1 MKARCSGPRL
11 VSCRTVVTY
20 QISFPGPGS
29 HLVAVRLEF
38 SAPTPTASED
48 PGCTVWMPAWTP
60 GSYLVREY
68 ARNIRSLRAEVDGQP
83 AALRKLRKDSWH
95 VDARPGQRVCID
107 YSVHAHELSV
117 RTAHHDATHAFLHP
131 AQIFLIPSDLR
142 GPFTVELALPADWDA
157 VSLCADPDTDEQRSP
172 GRFSLTL
179 PDLDTLLDTPIEAG
193 RLHRCTLP
201 APSAHVRLA
210 VWGEPLPA
218 LVRERL
224 ALVIAQVEAT
234 WPSRPYDHYTFIVH
248 AVVGAAG
255 GLEHLFGSVLGFD
268 PERFAPAL
276 RQTRAGG
283 PLAPE
288 AEDGVLDFLELAAH
302 ELFHAWNGKRLRPAI
317 LGPFDY
323 HRENYT
329 RELWLLEG
337 LTSYYD
343 RLCVLRSGQMSV
355 ATFLR
360 RLGDDLARL
369 ASVPGRHVQSV
380 ADASFDAWIKLY
392 RPQDDSPNASV
403 SYYLKGSLVGL
414 LIDLWLRQQQPTSP
428 GLDAV
433 LAALWRAAE
442 ARSNGWGTAEKI
454 YRSPGFEL
462 EEFIQALTT
471 QAGAPPPDW
480 LRATW
485 ERPGELDWQI
495 LATVG
500 LHLSEK
506 PVDPGTLELGFTI
519 QDRGGAPWVQFVFTG
534 SPAEAAGLAVGDELL
549 AARPAGGEW
558 LRLRSSR
565 LRQVWD
571 QLVPGQP
578 AELLVARRERVLPLA
593 LRFSAARGLP
603 LVERLPE
610 PDDTIKQS
618 FQSWTLRHWK
628 DS

>member
-1 MKARCSGPRL
+1 M
-11 VSCRTVVTY
+11 TY
-20 QISFPGPGS
+20 QISFPEPGS

-38 SAPTPTASED
+38 RAPTPAASED
-48 PGCTVWMPAWTP
+48 PACTVWMAAWTP

-68 ARNIRSLRAEVDGQP
+68 ARNVRALRAEVDGQP
-83 AALRKLRKDSWH
+83 AALTKLRKDSWH
-95 VDARPGQRVCID
+95 IAARPGQLVAID
-107 YSVHAHELSV
+107 YTVHAHELSV
-117 RTAHHDATHAFLHP
+117 RTAHHDASHAFLHP
-131 AQIFLIPSDLR
+131 AQIFLIPAQLR

-157 VSLCADPDTDEQRSP
+157 VSLCADPAHERRAP
-172 GRFSLTL
+172 GRFALEL

-193 RLHRCTLP
+193 RLHIRQLP
-201 APSAHVRLA
+201 APCAHVRLA
-210 VWGEPLPA
+210 VWGEPLPD
-218 LVRERL
+218 LVCQRL
-224 ALVIAQVEAT
+224 APVVAQVEAT

-248 AVVGAAG
+248 AAVGAVG
-255 GLEHLFGSVLGFD
+255 GLEHLFGSVLGVD

-276 RQTRAGG
+276 RHARAGST
-283 PLAPE
+283 PTAD
-288 AEDGVLDFLELAAH
+288 ADDGLLDFLELAAH

-343 RLCVLRSGQMSV
+343 RLCVLRSGQMPV

-369 ASVPGRHVQSV
+369 ANVPGRHVQSV

-414 LIDLWLRQQQPTSP
+414 LIDLWLRQTRPESA

-433 LAALWRAAE
+433 LAALWSAAE
-442 ARSNGWGTAEKI
+442 ARSGGWGTAEKI
-454 YRSPGFEL
+454 YCSPGFEL
-462 EEFIQALTT
+462 EEFIEAITT
-471 QAGAPPPDW
+471 AAGTPPPDW

-485 ERPGELDWQI
+485 QRPGELDWHI
-495 LATVG
+495 LASVG

-506 PVDPGTLELGFTI
+506 PADPGALELGFTI
-519 QDRGGAPWVQFVFTG
+519 QDRGGAPWVQFVYTG
-534 SPAEAAGLAVGDELL
+534 SPAEAAGLAAGDELL
-549 AARPAGGEW
+549 AARASGGEW

-565 LRQVWD
+565 LRQAWD
-571 QLVPGQP
+571 YLTPGEP
-578 AELLVARRERVLPLA
+578 AELLVARRERILPVP
-593 LRFSAARGLP
+593 LRFAAARRQP
-603 LVERLPE
+603 NVERHAE
-610 PDDTIKQS
+610 PGEAVQQN
-618 FQSWTLRHWK
+618 FQRWTSRAWK
-628 DS
+628 NS